1 MKNRKAEV
9 MERFSLFLAGVAVG
23 VVLGA
28 FVILLSYWVYLAVLF
43 VILGSAWYLGQRAYS
58 E

>member
-1 MKNRKAEV
+1 MKDRKAEV

-28 FVILLSYWVYLAVLF
+28 IVITLSYWAYLTVLF
-43 VILGSAWYLGQRAYS
+43 VILASAWYLGQRAYS
-58 E
+58 

>member
-28 FVILLSYWVYLAVLF
+28 IIITLSYWVYLSTLFLVLA
-43 VILGSAWYLGQRAYS
+43 SAWYLGQRAYQ
-58 E
+58 